1 MKKKILGI
9 SLVAMMALGLAGCG
23 NKQIFD
29 LAYTFNYAVI
39 GLPNGE
45 SIEGE
50 IDSWKDY
57 EGEQLQVVIDGV
69 TYLTHAE
76 NVVMMKR

>member
-29 LAYTFNYAVI
+29 LTYTFNYAVI

-57 EGEQLQVVIDGV
+57 EGEQFQVVIDGV